1 LKMPPSAQTVSHPAN
16 QEISVAQIFPA
27 YLDEPPEALTLN
39 LPRTV
44 IAPYRGL
51 SNNPR
56 NGCSGCRSIEKLTK
70 ANLQTRLVSTLRLLI
85 PRLRL
90 LQKKDTASSV
100 VQRRELS
107 QLLSEGREASARIRV
122 ENVIATDIAVEVME
136 MVELY
141 CELLLAR
148 ANVLDQLAF
157 GESGTR
163 ARLRAKEQYKKHT
176 AQASAAAGAKPAES
190 SGSRFGFGW
199 LGGSQ
204 KNESSPA
211 ASTSTGEVS
220 GDPLT
225 DEEDPY
231 MDTALDEAAVAI
243 FYAWHRFPHELRELT
258 MLRTMLGERYGK
270 EFMTLAQDNKVDSI
284 TVPDRLLKGLRVRP
298 PGQELVESYLREI
311 ARAYGVA
318 WPPGGEDLDTQAE
331 LGDAPPE
338 FVDDSKDAGGAD
350 EGGDLPATP
359 NKQGIASRPD
369 SGERRASETSEL
381 TKATPPRGLA
391 AGRSPVSVAPPA
403 PRTDN
408 PNPHVKIPGAE
419 GDTKPVQ
426 AQAGARKNSNGI
438 PELDEL
444 TRRFADLKRK
454 P

>member
-1 LKMPPSAQTVSHPAN
+1 MPPSAQT
-16 QEISVAQIFPA
+16 
-27 YLDEPPEALTLN
+27 
-39 LPRTV
+39 
-44 IAPYRGL
+44 
-51 SNNPR
+51 
-56 NGCSGCRSIEKLTK
+56 
-70 ANLQTRLVSTLRLLI
+70 TRLVSTLRLLI

-90 LQKKDTASSV
+90 LQKKDTASSI

-107 QLLSEGREASARIRV
+107 QLLSENREASARIRV

-157 GESGTR
+157 GDKGAR
-163 ARLRAKEQYKKHT
+163 ARVRAKELLKKQT
-176 AQASAAAGAKPAES
+176 QPQANENATTPAPES

-204 KNESSPA
+204 KKDASAGSSLGR
-211 ASTSTGEVS
+211 ASANSQQLS
-220 GDPLT
+220 D
-225 DEEDPY
+225 DDDAY
-231 MDTALDEAAVAI
+231 MDTALDEAAVVI

-270 EFMTLAQDNKVDSI
+270 EFMTLAQDNKVDTI
-284 TVPDRLLKGLRVRP
+284 KVPDRLLKGLRVRP
-298 PGQELVESYLREI
+298 PTQELVESYLREI
-311 ARAYGVA
+311 AKAYGVE
-318 WPPGGEDLDTQAE
+318 WPGGEDAAAD

-338 FVDDSKDAGGAD
+338 FVDDDEHGD
-350 EGGDLPATP
+350 DVEGGDLPATP
-359 NKQGIASRPD
+359 GQQGKEGTPRP
-369 SGERRASETSEL
+369 SLAEARRASETSEL
-381 TKATPPRGLA
+381 NKATPPRGPATLQ
-391 AGRSPVSVAPPA
+391 GRSPVSVAPPA

-408 PNPHVKIPGAE
+408 PNPRVRVPGSDSDVIAK
-419 GDTKPVQ
+419 GNTGKS
-426 AQAGARKNSNGI
+426 NSSGI

>member
-1 LKMPPSAQTVSHPAN
+1 MNS
-16 QEISVAQIFPA
+16 
-27 YLDEPPEALTLN
+27 
-39 LPRTV
+39 
-44 IAPYRGL
+44 
-51 SNNPR
+51 
-56 NGCSGCRSIEKLTK
+56 
-70 ANLQTRLVSTLRLLI
+70 QTRLISNLRLLI

-157 GESGTR
+157 GETGTR
-163 ARLRAKEQYKKHT
+163 ARLRAKELYKKQT
-176 AQASAAAGAKPAES
+176 LTQAGISGASVASET
-190 SGSRFGFGW
+190 SGSRFGFSW
-199 LGGSQ
+199 LGGGQ
-204 KNESSPA
+204 KKEPITAASLASGSSPE
-211 ASTSTGEVS
+211 G
-220 GDPLT
+220 GDGLS
-225 DEEDPY
+225 EEENVY

-270 EFMTLAQDNKVDSI
+270 EFMTLAQDNKVDSAK
-284 TVPDRLLKGLRVRP
+284 VPERLLKGLRVRP
-298 PGQELVESYLREI
+298 PGQELVENYLHEI
-311 ARAYGVA
+311 AKAYGVE
-318 WPPGGEDLDTQAE
+318 WPAGGDLNVQEE
-331 LGDAPPE
+331 LGEAPPE
-338 FVDDSKDAGGAD
+338 FVDYDG
-350 EGGDLPATP
+350 GGDQGFDLPSTP
-359 NKQGIASRPD
+359 HKQHLDAASRPNLA
-369 SGERRASETSEL
+369 EVRRASETSEL
-381 TKATPPRGLA
+381 TKATPPRGPA

-403 PRTDN
+403 PRSDN
-408 PNPHVKIPGAE
+408 LHPRVKVPGSE
-419 GDTKPVQ
+419 EESSSPDK
-426 AQAGARKNSNGI
+426 AGVGSQKSSGNGI

>member
-1 LKMPPSAQTVSHPAN
+1 MPPSAQT
-16 QEISVAQIFPA
+16 
-27 YLDEPPEALTLN
+27 
-39 LPRTV
+39 
-44 IAPYRGL
+44 
-51 SNNPR
+51 
-56 NGCSGCRSIEKLTK
+56 
-70 ANLQTRLVSTLRLLI
+70 TRLVSTLRLLI

-163 ARLRAKEQYKKHT
+163 ARLRAKEQYKKHSM
-176 AQASAAAGAKPAES
+176 AQAGGVKPIES

-204 KNESSPA
+204 KKETSPA
-211 ASTSTGEVS
+211 ASASPGEVS

-284 TVPDRLLKGLRVRP
+284 KVPDRLLKGLRVRP
-298 PGQELVESYLREI
+298 PGQELVESYLQEI

-318 WPPGGEDLDTQAE
+318 WPHGGEDLDVQAD

-338 FVDDSKDAGGAD
+338 FVDSKDEGDAD
-350 EGGDLPATP
+350 QGGDLPATP
-359 NKQGIASRPD
+359 SKQAASRPEL
-369 SGERRASETSEL
+369 SEMRRASETSEL
-381 TKATPPRGLA
+381 NKATPPRGLA

-408 PNPHVKIPGAE
+408 PNPHVKIPGE
-419 GDTKPVQ
+419 GDTKPTQ
-426 AQAGARKNSNGI
+426 GQAGPRKNSNGI

>member
-1 LKMPPSAQTVSHPAN
+1 
-16 QEISVAQIFPA
+16 
-27 YLDEPPEALTLN
+27 
-39 LPRTV
+39 
-44 IAPYRGL
+44 
-51 SNNPR
+51 
-56 NGCSGCRSIEKLTK
+56 
-70 ANLQTRLVSTLRLLI
+70 
-85 PRLRL
+85 
-90 LQKKDTASSV
+90 
-100 VQRRELS
+100 
-107 QLLSEGREASARIRV
+107 
-122 ENVIATDIAVEVME
+122 ME

-176 AQASAAAGAKPAES
+176 QAHAGAAAASSGAKAAES
-190 SGSRFGFGW
+190 SGSRFGFSW
-199 LGGSQ
+199 LGGSH
-204 KNESSPA
+204 KKETSPA
-211 ASTSTGEVS
+211 ASGSPGEGS
-220 GDPLT
+220 GDVLT

-231 MDTALDEAAVAI
+231 MDTALDEAAVVI

-270 EFMTLAQDNKVDSI
+270 EFMTLAQENKVDSI
-284 TVPDRLLKGLRVRP
+284 KVPDRLLKGLRVRP

-318 WPPGGEDLDTQAE
+318 WPAGEEDLDVQAE
-331 LGDAPPE
+331 LGDAPQE
-338 FVDDSKDAGGAD
+338 FVNDTKDEGGAN
-350 EGGDLPATP
+350 EGGDLPTTP
-359 NKQGIASRPD
+359 NKQDAARPD
-369 SGERRASETSEL
+369 LSEMRRASETSEL
-381 TKATPPRGLA
+381 NKVTPPRGLA

-419 GDTKPVQ
+419 GDTKTAP
-426 AQAGARKNSNGI
+426 AQTATARKNSNNGV

>member
-1 LKMPPSAQTVSHPAN
+1 MPPSAQT
-16 QEISVAQIFPA
+16 
-27 YLDEPPEALTLN
+27 
-39 LPRTV
+39 
-44 IAPYRGL
+44 
-51 SNNPR
+51 
-56 NGCSGCRSIEKLTK
+56 
-70 ANLQTRLVSTLRLLI
+70 TRLVSTLRLLI

-157 GESGTR
+157 GDKGTR
-163 ARLRAKEQYKKHT
+163 ARLRAKELLKKQNI
-176 AQASAAAGAKPAES
+176 AQTGSAAGPASAGRTAGES
-190 SGSRFGFGW
+190 TGSRFGFSW
-199 LGGSQ
+199 LGGGVQ
-204 KNESSPA
+204 KKDVERPA
-211 ASTSTGEVS
+211 AATSADAGSGTEQSPDTGA
-220 GDPLT
+220 
-225 DEEDPY
+225 DEENAY
-231 MDTALDEAAVAI
+231 MDTALDEAAVVV

-270 EFMTLAQDNKVDSI
+270 EFMAMAQDNKVDSVK
-284 TVPDRLLKGLRVRP
+284 VPDRLLKGLRVRP
-298 PGQELVESYLREI
+298 PGQDLVESYLREI
-311 ARAYGVA
+311 AKAYGVA
-318 WPPGGEDLDTQAE
+318 WPAEDEELDVQAE
-331 LGDAPPE
+331 LGSAPPE
-338 FVDDSKDAGGAD
+338 FVDDLASDDGNEKETA
-350 EGGDLPATP
+350 LPETP
-359 NKQGIASRPD
+359 NKHADSTSRTNF
-369 SGERRASETSEL
+369 SESRRASETSEL
-381 TKATPPRGLA
+381 SRATPPRGLA

-408 PNPHVKIPGAE
+408 PNPRVKLPGAE
-419 GDTKPVQ
+419 GKSEEVAKDESEPDASKKKS
-426 AQAGARKNSNGI
+426 GNGI

>member
-1 LKMPPSAQTVSHPAN
+1 MPPSAQT
-16 QEISVAQIFPA
+16 
-27 YLDEPPEALTLN
+27 
-39 LPRTV
+39 
-44 IAPYRGL
+44 
-51 SNNPR
+51 
-56 NGCSGCRSIEKLTK
+56 
-70 ANLQTRLVSTLRLLI
+70 TRLVSTLRLLI

-122 ENVIATDIAVEVME
+122 ENVIATDVAVEVME

-157 GESGTR
+157 GEQGNR
-163 ARLRAKEQYKKHT
+163 ARIRAKELLKMRTQ
-176 AQASAAAGAKPAES
+176 AQAGTAPAAAKSES

-199 LGGSQ
+199 LGGGAQRKEAERSGT
-204 KNESSPA
+204 PMTAGA
-211 ASTSTGEVS
+211 AEDS
-220 GDPLT
+220 GDASAT
-225 DEEDPY
+225 AEEIPY
-231 MDTALDEAAVAI
+231 MDTALDEAAVVV

-270 EFMTLAQDNKVDSI
+270 EFMTLAQDDKVD
-284 TVPDRLLKGLRVRP
+284 TVKVPDRLLKGLRVRP
-298 PGQELVESYLREI
+298 PGQELVELYLREI
-311 ARAYGVA
+311 AKAYGVE
-318 WPPGGEDLDTQAE
+318 WGGDE
-331 LGDAPPE
+331 LGDVPE
-338 FVDDSKDAGGAD
+338 FVDDIQSD
-350 EGGDLPATP
+350 GGDEEEEEEGEEEEAKSPQTP
-359 NKQGIASRPD
+359 SKQDGPRPNL
-369 SGERRASETSEL
+369 ETRRASDASEL

-408 PNPHVKIPGAE
+408 PNPRVKVPGTE
-419 GDTKPVQ
+419 GKDE
-426 AQAGARKNSNGI
+426 GASKEGNGAASKGKSNNGI

-444 TRRFADLKRK
+444 TRRFADLKRR

>member
-1 LKMPPSAQTVSHPAN
+1 MPPSAQT
-16 QEISVAQIFPA
+16 
-27 YLDEPPEALTLN
+27 
-39 LPRTV
+39 
-44 IAPYRGL
+44 
-51 SNNPR
+51 
-56 NGCSGCRSIEKLTK
+56 
-70 ANLQTRLVSTLRLLI
+70 TRLVSTLRLLI

-107 QLLSEGREASARIRV
+107 QLLSENREASARIRV

-157 GESGTR
+157 GEKGTR
-163 ARLRAKEQYKKHT
+163 ARLRAKELLKKQTLAQSGEKASTT
-176 AQASAAAGAKPAES
+176 AAPES
-190 SGSRFGFGW
+190 SGSRFGFSW

-204 KNESSPA
+204 KKE
-211 ASTSTGEVS
+211 ASTVAATSPLEGAGELS
-220 GDPLT
+220 
-225 DEEDPY
+225 EEENAY
-231 MDTALDEAAVAI
+231 MDTALDEAAVAV

-270 EFMTLAQDNKVDSI
+270 EFMTLAQDNKVD
-284 TVPDRLLKGLRVRP
+284 TVKVPDRLLKGLRVRP
-298 PGQELVESYLREI
+298 PTQELVESYLREI
-311 ARAYGVA
+311 AKAYGVD
-318 WPPGGEDLDTQAE
+318 WPDGEDLDIQEE

-338 FVDDSKDAGGAD
+338 FVDDTQDGD
-350 EGGDLPATP
+350 QGGDLPQTP
-359 NKQGIASRPD
+359 RKQNADPASGPNL
-369 SGERRASETSEL
+369 SEARRASETSEL
-381 TKATPPRGLA
+381 NKATPPRGPA
-391 AGRSPVSVAPPA
+391 ALQGRSPVSVAPPA

-408 PNPHVKIPGAE
+408 PNPRVKVPGSE
-419 GDTKPVQ
+419 EDGG
-426 AQAGARKNSNGI
+426 GAAKKGGKTNNSGI

>member
-1 LKMPPSAQTVSHPAN
+1 MDSKQPTQQQSGQSQNSTIKANRPPS
-16 QEISVAQIFPA
+16 
-27 YLDEPPEALTLN
+27 
-39 LPRTV
+39 
-44 IAPYRGL
+44 
-51 SNNPR
+51 
-56 NGCSGCRSIEKLTK
+56 
-70 ANLQTRLVSTLRLLI
+70 QTRLVSTLRLLI

-148 ANVLDQLAF
+148 ANVLDQIAF
-157 GESGTR
+157 GEKGTR
-163 ARLRAKEQYKKHT
+163 ARLRAKELLKKET
-176 AQASAAAGAKPAES
+176 QAQAAGTTKPPVEN
-190 SGSRFGFGW
+190 SGPRFGFGW
-199 LGGSQ
+199 LSGGSQ
-204 KNESSPA
+204 KKEAGASSNA
-211 ASTSTGEVS
+211 GTFLS
-220 GDPLT
+220 
-225 DEEDPY
+225 EDDDIY
-231 MDTALDEAAVAI
+231 MDTALDEAAAAV

-270 EFMTLAQDNKVDSI
+270 EFMTLAQENKIDTVK
-284 TVPDRLLKGLRVRP
+284 VPDRLLKGLRVRP

-311 ARAYGVA
+311 AKAYGVS
-318 WPPGGEDLDTQAE
+318 WPAGEEHEEQED

-338 FVDDSKDAGGAD
+338 FVNDDQGDGD
-350 EGGDLPATP
+350 DLPRTP
-359 NKQGIASRPD
+359 SKQQRDPFAEPNPA
-369 SGERRASETSEL
+369 EVRRASETSEL
-381 TKATPPRGLA
+381 NKATPPRGPTD
-391 AGRSPVSVAPPA
+391 GRSPVSVAPPA

-408 PNPHVKIPGAE
+408 PNPRVKVPGTGQKDEA
-419 GDTKPVQ
+419 K
-426 AQAGARKNSNGI
+426 AGNTAPSKSQEKSDSGI